1 MHLLFFSCVTG
12 HAREISN
19 RMQYYTHLSS
29 EDFTSHNHIMYNIC
43 HIKIRCPS
51 STVSVE
57 QNQDQNLGLLI
68 ECPEVTFK
76 KMIGYKSNI
85 FNRFYLVEK
94 F

>member
-1 MHLLFFSCVTG
+1 
-12 HAREISN
+12 
-19 RMQYYTHLSS
+19 MQYYTHLSS